1 MEESKHQL
9 VARIGRILR
18 ITSQSEPG
26 GLTTTEVAAATDL
39 ARPTAH
45 RLLTALQAEGLVDR
59 DPAGRWLLG
68 PETFL
73 LGAAA
78 AKRYDVSDLAR
89 ASVRR
94 LSEQTAESAFFSARR
109 GHETICLVREDG
121 SFPIRSHVLHEGI
134 RFPLGVASAGLVILA
149 YLPEREVIAHL
160 SGHDLTTRFGPDHAR
175 EAVQQRLAAT
185 RRTGWALNPGLL
197 VEGSWGMAAAV
208 FDGED
213 RPRWALSLTGIERR
227 FEPDR
232 RPQLGRLLLD
242 EAHDLSRRIQRF
254 RAQ

>member
-1 MEESKHQL
+1 MKASHQL
-9 VARIGRILR
+9 VHRIGRVLR
-18 ITSQSEPG
+18 ATSQGEPDG
-26 GLTTTEVAAATDL
+26 QSTTEIAAAAEL

-45 RLLTALQAEGLVDR
+45 RLLTSLQAEGMVDR
-59 DPAGRWLLG
+59 DPTGRWLLG

-109 GHETICLVREDG
+109 GDETICLVREDG

-149 YLPEREVIAHL
+149 YLPEREVTAHL
-160 SGHDLTTRFGPDHAR
+160 ADHDLAARFGAEHAPGLLQ
-175 EAVQQRLAAT
+175 ERLATA
-185 RRTGWALNPGLL
+185 RRTGWALNPGLI

-208 FDGED
+208 FDADD
-213 RPRWALSLTGIERR
+213 RPQWALSLTGIERR

-232 RPQLGRLLLD
+232 QPELGQLLLD
-242 EAHDLSRRIQRF
+242 EAHALSRRIRRF

>member
-1 MEESKHQL
+1 MQHQL
-9 VARIGRILR
+9 VHRVGALLRAASQGEPEGR
-18 ITSQSEPG
+18 
-26 GLTTTEVAAATDL
+26 TTTEIAAATDL

-45 RLLTALQAEGLVDR
+45 RLLTALQAEGMVDR

-73 LGAAA
+73 LGTAA

-94 LSEQTAESAFFSARR
+94 LSEKTAESAFFSARR
-109 GHETICLVREDG
+109 GDETICLVREDG

-149 YLPEREVIAHL
+149 YLPEREVTAHL
-160 SGHDLTTRFGPDHAR
+160 LDHDLAARFGPDHAPAAL
-175 EAVQQRLAAT
+175 EQRLRAT

-208 FDGED
+208 FDADG
-213 RPRWALSLTGIERR
+213 RPSWALSLTGVERR

-232 RPQLGRLLLD
+232 QPELGRLLLD

-254 RAQ
+254 RAK